1 MLSEHQWI
9 VQLLDM
15 SLFLKNVVL
24 CHSGKLRE
32 VGGDLDMYKPIL
44 SGGDSK
50 LGGVPTSKLSFPRC
64 LKNFMMADFSFT
76 PPAQNTEFT
85 EIYTDLHVPEGA
97 SL

>member
-15 SLFLKNVVL
+15 SLFLKNVVF

-44 SGGDSK
+44 QEAVQS
-50 LGGVPTSKLSFPRC
+50 
-64 LKNFMMADFSFT
+64 
-76 PPAQNTEFT
+76 
-85 EIYTDLHVPEGA
+85 
-97 SL
+97 